1 MKWWSRLMVGLVA
14 AAMLLCTTAVVW
26 LGARLWQ
33 EEQARWQQA
42 QGKARTE
49 SVLYEDFV
57 ACP

>member
-14 AAMLLCTTAVVW
+14 AAMLLCTTAVIW

-33 EEQARWQQA
+33 EEQARREKA
-42 QGKARTE
+42 QGRME

>member
-1 MKWWSRLMVGLVA
+1 MMVGLVA
-14 AAMLLCTTAVVW
+14 AAMLLCTTAVIW
-26 LGARLWQ
+26 LGACLWQ

>member
-14 AAMLLCTTAVVW
+14 AVMLLCTTAVVW

-33 EEQARWQQA
+33 EEQARRQ

-49 SVLYEDFV
+49 SVLCEDFV

>member
-14 AAMLLCTTAVVW
+14 AAMLRCTTAVGW

-42 QGKARTE
+42 QGKMRTD
-49 SVLYEDFV
+49 SGLYDDFV

>member
-33 EEQARWQQA
+33 EEQARRQ
-42 QGKARTE
+42 QGKTQTE
-49 SVLYEDFV
+49 SVLCEDFV

>member
-33 EEQARWQQA
+33 EEQARREKV
-42 QGKARTE
+42 QGRME

>member
-1 MKWWSRLMVGLVA
+1 MMVGLVA

-33 EEQARWQQA
+33 EEQARWQQT
-42 QGKARTE
+42 QGKMRTE
-49 SVLYEDFV
+49 SVLCEDFV

>member
-1 MKWWSRLMVGLVA
+1 MKWWNRLMVGLVA

-33 EEQARWQQA
+33 EEQARRQ

-49 SVLYEDFV
+49 SVLCEDFV